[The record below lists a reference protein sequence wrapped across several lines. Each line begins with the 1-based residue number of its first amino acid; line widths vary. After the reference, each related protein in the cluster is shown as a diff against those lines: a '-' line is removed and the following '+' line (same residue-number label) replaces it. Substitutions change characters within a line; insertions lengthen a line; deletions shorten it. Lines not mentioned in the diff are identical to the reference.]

1 MRSGRA
7 QVGQSTLQSL
17 GELGI
22 VGVDPG
28 PTLADHDGGGT
39 GDGDR
44 CDHPEADPLP
54 APHGPY
60 HSEVPAPILLDDA
73 LARARTGDLWLFR
86 GRTVADRAIQVA
98 TNSPVNHV
106 GLVVAVDDLPPLI
119 WHAALDRK
127 LADVWSAEHVRG
139 TQLNRL
145 DAAVRRW
152 HDDLGNRVW
161 TRTISPELD
170 DTHELRLLETI
181 EELAGRGFPGTVGM
195 ARGWLAG
202 RVRRDAG
209 LETAYCAEVVAT
221 TMIRMGLLPPNRP
234 ANWYDPGR
242 FWSGDH
248 LGLLDGHRHD
258 PEIEV
263 TVPPPASGDGGSGT
277 DPGDQDARGWRS
289 RSSRLIRRLRRR
301 RRS

>member
-1 MRSGRA
+1 MPS
-7 QVGQSTLQSL
+7 
-17 GELGI
+17 
-22 VGVDPG
+22 
-28 PTLADHDGGGT
+28 
-39 GDGDR
+39 
-44 CDHPEADPLP
+44 
-54 APHGPY
+54 
-60 HSEVPAPILLDDA
+60 PIALDDA
-73 LARARTGDLWLFR
+73 LAQARTGDLWLFR

-161 TRTISPELD
+161 TRTIGPELD
-170 DTHELRLLETI
+170 HTHELRLLETI

-221 TMIRMGLLPPNRP
+221 TMIRMGLLPSNRP

-248 LGLLDGHRHD
+248 LGLLDGRRHD
-258 PEIEV
+258 SEVEV
-263 TVPPPASGDGGSGT
+263 TVPSPAGSTSDGDDANTG
-277 DPGDQDARGWRS
+277 PGDQPARGWRS
-289 RSSRLIRRLRRR
+289 RPARLMRRLRRR
-301 RRS
+301 R